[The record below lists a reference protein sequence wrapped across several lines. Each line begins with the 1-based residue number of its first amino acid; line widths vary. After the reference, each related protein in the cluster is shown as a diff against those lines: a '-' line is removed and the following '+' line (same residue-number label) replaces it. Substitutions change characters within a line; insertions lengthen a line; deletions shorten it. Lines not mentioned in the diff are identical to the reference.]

1 MTGDQIG
8 AECKRKCEGKLLPPL
23 RHVSAAFPDSSI
35 LRFRI
40 PSNSRNISKIL
51 SDEGKRLLHRQ
62 IEDSSSRHQLRVMKM
77 TLWEG
82 GGGGRGEEGGNMDS
96 F

>member
-1 MTGDQIG
+1 MTRDQIG

-23 RHVSAAFPDSSI
+23 RHVPAAFPDSSI

-40 PSNSRNISKIL
+40 PSNYWNISKIL

-77 TLWEG
+77 TFGG
-82 GGGGRGEEGGNMDS
+82 GGGGRREEGIWTVFD
-96 F
+96 